1 MQRPATAFTARWQQ
15 TPSLLALR
23 RVADMG
29 AQVRRAVSRA
39 AGLSETELRTL
50 EHLVNEPLGPGEV
63 ARRLGVTTAA
73 ATGIVD
79 RLVSHGHAERRAR
92 EDDRRRTDVE
102 VTESGREEV
111 LAHLL
116 PMFTRLAALDAS
128 FTEEERAVVTRYLD
142 GAAEAFRSV
151 AEAPTKGVSRS
162 DGP

>member
-1 MQRPATAFTARWQQ
+1 
-15 TPSLLALR
+15 
-23 RVADMG
+23 MG

-102 VTESGREEV
+102 VTEAGREEV
-111 LAHLL
+111 LAHLM
-116 PMFTRLAALDAS
+116 PMFLRLAALDAS
-128 FTEEERAVVTRYLD
+128 FTEEERAVVTRYLE

-151 AEAPTKGVSRS
+151 AEGERRSVSPGD
-162 DGP
+162 DGPGAP